1 MKLPRALLPGK
12 RSARYVDAADA
23 LRVIATA
30 LVAAYHIWQQSW
42 INLNIRLFGMNVNL
56 RPLVSTGYLGVEM
69 LLMLSGFL
77 LYLPYANGQ
86 EAPARTFYRK
96 RAARILPSYWFCILI
111 MLFAFALPQH
121 KYASGGALAKDLI
134 AHATFTHNL
143 FPETYFATPLNGA
156 MWTLAVEVQF
166 YVLAPLIC
174 RFFRKKPAIAYAG
187 MVLIAAAYRYL
198 YVLPMEDTTYFMNRL
213 PNLLDVYANG
223 MLLAHIYARLS
234 RKRQKPWQAWAA
246 TAISLLAIVLMY
258 LLAHSQSRISGYELS
273 RRGQMARR
281 FAFSALGGM
290 FLVFGSRSVRMMR
303 ALYSNRAVRFL
314 SAISLNF
321 YIWHQVLAL
330 KLKEWHIPA
339 YSVDLP
345 QQNAGEPWR
354 IRYTAICWLAAFIA
368 ATMVTYLIERPAAK
382 WIARGR
388 EEKRLRGV

>member
-1 MKLPRALLPGK
+1 
-12 RSARYVDAADA
+12 
-23 LRVIATA
+23 
-30 LVAAYHIWQQSW
+30 
-42 INLNIRLFGMNVNL
+42 
-56 RPLVSTGYLGVEM
+56 
-69 LLMLSGFL
+69 
-77 LYLPYANGQ
+77 
-86 EAPARTFYRK
+86 
-96 RAARILPSYWFCILI
+96 
-111 MLFAFALPQH
+111 
-121 KYASGGALAKDLI
+121 
-134 AHATFTHNL
+134 
-143 FPETYFATPLNGA
+143 
-156 MWTLAVEVQF
+156 
-166 YVLAPLIC
+166 
-174 RFFRKKPAIAYAG
+174 

-339 YSVDLP
+339 YLVDLP

>member
-1 MKLPRALLPGK
+1 
-12 RSARYVDAADA
+12 
-23 LRVIATA
+23 
-30 LVAAYHIWQQSW
+30 
-42 INLNIRLFGMNVNL
+42 
-56 RPLVSTGYLGVEM
+56 
-69 LLMLSGFL
+69 
-77 LYLPYANGQ
+77 
-86 EAPARTFYRK
+86 
-96 RAARILPSYWFCILI
+96 
-111 MLFAFALPQH
+111 
-121 KYASGGALAKDLI
+121 
-134 AHATFTHNL
+134 
-143 FPETYFATPLNGA
+143 

-258 LLAHSQSRISGYELS
+258 LLARSQSRIAGYELS

-388 EEKRLRGV
+388 EEKRLHGA